1 MSGCLRIAE
10 LVDRLGRIAHGLQ
23 YASGLNPAQWEAL
36 RFIARANRFSR
47 YPGAIARYLGTTRGT
62 VSQTLIALE
71 SKGYIMRSRCAADRR
86 ATVIELT
93 EQGRARIEDDPLC
106 LVLRAADALS
116 CEAQGQLADGL
127 EGLIRAV
134 QDVKGIPEIGPCLN
148 CVHFRPAADDRP
160 EAACHCAHNDAPLA
174 PAETRQLCIAFETR
188 RADRPGR
195 VA

>member
-1 MSGCLRIAE
+1 MSECLRIAE

-47 YPGAIARYLGTTRGT
+47 YPGAIARYMGTTKGT

-71 SKGYIMRSRCAADRR
+71 SIGYIARTRCQADRR
-86 ATVIELT
+86 AIAIELT
-93 EQGRARIEDDPLC
+93 ERGSALIEEDPLC

-127 EGLIRAV
+127 EGLIRGVKDA
-134 QDVKGIPEIGPCLN
+134 KGIPEIGPCLR
-148 CVHFRPAADDRP
+148 CIHFRPCADEAAD
-160 EAACHCAHNDAPLA
+160 AACHCALNDAVLLPE
-174 PAETRQLCIAFETR
+174 ETRQLCVAFE
-188 RADRPGR
+188 AS
-195 VA
+195 AEA